1 VEGVV
6 TLQLKLH
13 AIPPVIADSI
23 RAVLTAHG
31 YVVCAT
37 PFGHAR
43 PNVVRALTAA
53 ELDALVREMG
63 NNTAQALVSIDES
76 GPDVDVD
83 AVDSD
88 QPVSVYL
95 PSKLVDAIER
105 AAEARGTTTEQLVD
119 EVINA
124 ALDREAK

>member
-31 YVVCAT
+31 YVICRLPKDDEIDAYH
-37 PFGHAR
+37 P
-43 PNVVRALTAA
+43 
-53 ELDALVREMG
+53 LDGDDHTSLFQEMG

-76 GPDVDVD
+76 GPDVD
-83 AVDSD
+83 AADSD

-105 AAEARGTTTEQLVD
+105 AAEVKGTTTEQLVD
-119 EVINA
+119 EVLNA